1 MINFKVITLFNRVTE
16 SCLVPILIV
25 GLPRFE
31 LGLTEPKSVV
41 LPLHHSPLLKLSIF
55 TDRKFPNSLTF
66 LQSADCNI
74 IIQTISMN

>member
-31 LGLTEPKSVV
+31 LGLAEPKSAV
-41 LPLHHSPLLKLSIF
+41 LPLHHSPIKYYSHEPY
-55 TDRKFPNSLTF
+55 FPTTSSQF
-66 LQSADCNI
+66 VINI
-74 IIQTISMN
+74 AEKEGFEPPSHII